1 MLSEFLWYFNFRRE
15 VSQLN
20 SNFKLLEL
28 KLLFDE
34 LATIA
39 NFCVLATIN
48 KMSFSKKL
56 KKIIKKVFN

>member
-28 KLLFDE
+28 KLLFD

-39 NFCVLATIN
+39 NLCVNEYI
-48 KMSFSKKL
+48 
-56 KKIIKKVFN
+56 